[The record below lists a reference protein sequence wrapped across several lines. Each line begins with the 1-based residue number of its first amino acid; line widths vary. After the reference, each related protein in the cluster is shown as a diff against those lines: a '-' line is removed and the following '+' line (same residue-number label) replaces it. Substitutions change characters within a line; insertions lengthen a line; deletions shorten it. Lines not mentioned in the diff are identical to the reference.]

1 VDPIP
6 RWLAPGVYARR
17 AGGVVTYPKTCRKEC
32 LRPYRIGIVS
42 NLDLSEHARRPLDL
56 SRGHMS
62 QSVCDRPE
70 CVKRAMREVLEF
82 TGEQGTLY
90 LDSERAS

>member
-1 VDPIP
+1 M
-6 RWLAPGVYARR
+6 
-17 AGGVVTYPKTCRKEC
+17 TYPKTCRKEC

-42 NLDLSEHARRPLDL
+42 NLDLWSAPPLDL
-56 SRGHMS
+56 SRSHMS

-82 TGEQGTLY
+82 TGEPGTLF
-90 LDSERAS
+90 LDSERPS

>member
-1 VDPIP
+1 M
-6 RWLAPGVYARR
+6 
-17 AGGVVTYPKTCRKEC
+17 TYPKTCRREC

-42 NLDLSEHARRPLDL
+42 NLDLSMPTSTLDL
-56 SRGHMS
+56 NRGHMS

-82 TGEQGTLY
+82 TGEPGTLF
-90 LDSERAS
+90 LDSERTS

>member
-1 VDPIP
+1 M
-6 RWLAPGVYARR
+6 
-17 AGGVVTYPKTCRKEC
+17 TYPKTCRKEC

-42 NLDLSEHARRPLDL
+42 NLDLSTRTPPLDL

-82 TGEQGTLY
+82 TGEPGTLY
-90 LDSERAS
+90 LDSERV

>member
-1 VDPIP
+1 M
-6 RWLAPGVYARR
+6 
-17 AGGVVTYPKTCRKEC
+17 TYPKTCRKEC

-42 NLDLSEHARRPLDL
+42 NLDLSEYVSMP
-56 SRGHMS
+56 SRAHMS
-62 QSVCDRPE
+62 QSVCDQPE

-82 TGEQGTLY
+82 TGEPGTLY